1 MKINDKITFRTAGR
15 GQIKTWKG
23 TVFAI
28 VKAGQLPAKKFWP
41 MLNHANKK
49 SNRDRLVVEL
59 TMGDFAWANAS
70 GPNTAGPGEK
80 LKEYRRRGQGKRL
93 TRVQKKIVKASKKG
107 GLSKT
112 KQPVFGTRKPKK
124 LPSEKAAIEAQIR
137 ERNTVAP
144 TVTVPVVEPVA
155 TAPVYDD
162 HGMPAEPKA
171 LLPENGGT
179 MLPMKPV
186 RKDKPKKTWYG
197 PNGEAVRKVVCPE
210 GFSATKPIILNKEDS
225 AALTEILEENGEP
238 TLAFKEAAERYKDDK
253 ITPTPDLEPHDI
265 TADAVSLNTAG

>member
-23 TVFAI
+23 TVVAL
-28 VKAGQLPAKKFWP
+28 VKEGQLPPKKFWP

-49 SNRDRLVVEL
+49 SNRDRVVVEL
-59 TMGDFAWANAS
+59 DKSGDFVWANAS

-80 LKEYRRRGQGKRL
+80 LKEYRRRGQGSPNMSRHAIKVRA
-93 TRVQKKIVKASKKG
+93 TKAAKK
-107 GLSKT
+107 KT
-112 KQPVFGTRKPKK
+112 APVRKLNPVFGTRKPKK

-144 TVTVPVVEPVA
+144 TVTVP
-155 TAPVYDD
+155 TAIVCHGY
-162 HGMPAEPKA
+162 GMPAEPEA
-171 LLPENGGT
+171 RLPENGGT

-210 GFSATKPIILNKEDS
+210 GFSAIKPEKTT
-225 AALTEILEENGEP
+225 AAEP
-238 TLAFKEAAERYKDDK
+238 TTTGVDTHEAPMTVDDHTRDAFAPDA
-253 ITPTPDLEPHDI
+253 TTASDLEPHDI